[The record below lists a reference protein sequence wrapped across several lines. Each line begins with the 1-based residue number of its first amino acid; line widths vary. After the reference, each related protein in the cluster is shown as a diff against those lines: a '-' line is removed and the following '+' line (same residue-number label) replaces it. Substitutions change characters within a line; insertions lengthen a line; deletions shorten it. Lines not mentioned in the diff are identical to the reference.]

1 MKIKT
6 AEFIKGIKGTDEFLE
21 SDILQI
27 AFYGR
32 SNAGKSSSI
41 NALLGRNNLVKSSS
55 TPGKTKELNLF
66 EINGT
71 FFIVD
76 LPGYGYAK
84 ISQTERGKLRKLIQ
98 WYILDCPIINRVN
111 VLVLDGKVGLTELDE
126 EILQTFSNIK
136 EKCIIL
142 MNKTDKLKQK
152 DVSKKLKKLKERVGE
167 RAQII
172 IFSATKKTGVREFW
186 KIFKAEE

>member
-6 AEFIKGIKGTDEFLE
+6 AEFIKGIKGTDEYLE
-21 SDILQI
+21 SEILQI

-41 NALLGRNNLVKSSS
+41 NALLGRNSLVKSSS

-66 EINGT
+66 EINET

-84 ISQTERGKLRKLIQ
+84 ISQTEREKLRKLIQ

-126 EILQTFSNIK
+126 EILQTFFD
-136 EKCIIL
+136 IIIWGIF
-142 MNKTDKLKQK
+142 NKNTRQFKNTK
-152 DVSKKLKKLKERVGE
+152 DVIHPRHGLKSDKMQRKSK
-167 RAQII
+167 QINV
-172 IFSATKKTGVREFW
+172 FFLDNLDKYN
-186 KIFKAEE
+186 

>member
-1 MKIKT
+1 MEIKT
-6 AEFIKGIKGTDEFLE
+6 AEFIKGMRGTDEFLE

-66 EINGT
+66 EINET

-84 ISQTERGKLRKLIQ
+84 ISQTEREKLRKLIQ
-98 WYILDCPIINRVN
+98 
-111 VLVLDGKVGLTELDE
+111 
-126 EILQTFSNIK
+126 
-136 EKCIIL
+136 
-142 MNKTDKLKQK
+142 
-152 DVSKKLKKLKERVGE
+152 
-167 RAQII
+167 
-172 IFSATKKTGVREFW
+172 
-186 KIFKAEE
+186 

>member
-1 MKIKT
+1 MLIKN
-6 AEFIKGIKGTDEFLE
+6 AEFVKGIVGTDELLE
-21 SDILQI
+21 NDVLQV

-66 EINGT
+66 EINET

-84 ISQTERGKLRKLIQ
+84 VSKDDREKLRKLIE
-98 WYILDCPIINRVN
+98 WYILDCNVVNRVN
-111 VLVLDGKVGLTELDE
+111 VLVIDGKVGLTEMDE
-126 EILQTFSNIK
+126 KILQTFADIK

-152 DVSKKLKKLKERVGE
+152 DLSKNLKKLKEKVGKSAE
-167 RAQII
+167 IVV
-172 IFSATKKTGVREFW
+172 FSATRKTGVSEFW
-186 KIFKAEE
+186 KKFSQ